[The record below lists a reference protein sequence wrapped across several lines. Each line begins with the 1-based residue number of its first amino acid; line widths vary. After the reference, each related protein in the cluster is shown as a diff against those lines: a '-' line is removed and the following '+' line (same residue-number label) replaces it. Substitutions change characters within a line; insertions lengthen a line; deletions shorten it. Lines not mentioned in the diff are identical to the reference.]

1 MYLQLPCKRS
11 FAVRILYKVKWT
23 GFTAVHCIIL
33 ALFSC
38 AAALLQKFQSQSE
51 IFLLCT
57 LFQKP
62 HLVNDLGNFEPRN
75 VAERTGPGEGGKPHI
90 LRDEQ
95 QNDASQTL
103 TEFGMNMVCSDEI
116 SMSRSIPDTRLPE

>member
-1 MYLQLPCKRS
+1 MFSLC
-11 FAVRILYKVKWT
+11 AV
-23 GFTAVHCIIL
+23 
-33 ALFSC
+33 
-38 AAALLQKFQSQSE
+38 
-51 IFLLCT
+51 
-57 LFQKP
+57 FQKP
-62 HLVNDLGNFEPRN
+62 QLVNELGNFEPRN

>member
-1 MYLQLPCKRS
+1 M
-11 FAVRILYKVKWT
+11 
-23 GFTAVHCIIL
+23 
-33 ALFSC
+33 
-38 AAALLQKFQSQSE
+38 
-51 IFLLCT
+51 
-57 LFQKP
+57 
-62 HLVNDLGNFEPRN
+62 NDLGNFEPRN

-116 SMSRSIPDTRLPE
+116 SMSRSIPDTRLPELVLPTFCKFSKHDSWVSVTTPLMVS

>member
-1 MYLQLPCKRS
+1 VNWFYSSALHN
-11 FAVRILYKVKWT
+11 I
-23 GFTAVHCIIL
+23 GFVFLCFIYQHCSKN
-33 ALFSC
+33 FSHN
-38 AAALLQKFQSQSE
+38 QTF
-51 IFLLCT
+51 FLLCT

-90 LRDEQ
+90 LHDEQ